1 MTFWFNSPQ
10 SLSKREAEERLS
22 EVSYYVLAKYWIS
35 LILFFFF
42 LHVHKY
48 HVCYDFTCRVYRDSR
63 KYLTVKEKLLMIYWT
78 LPRYLSFLCSM
89 VNYAMI
95 VFIVFSLFSKIQ
107 CLCWYVATGTY
118 LTSHVSSVLYRLCG
132 QCLLLILKHLLSVSL
147 ELLMWG
153 SHPWFV

>member
-1 MTFWFNSPQ
+1 MTFWFNSLQ

-95 VFIVFSLFSKIQ
+95 VFIVFSLSFHCFPKSNVCADMLQLEHIWQ
-107 CLCWYVATGTY
+107 AMFHLCFIDFAGNACCWSWNTY
-118 LTSHVSSVLYRLCG
+118 SLSRWSS
-132 QCLLLILKHLLSVSL
+132 
-147 ELLMWG
+147 
-153 SHPWFV
+153 